1 MAKSNKNAVPNS
13 SQKPIK
19 TKQNKSTTLK
29 SALKRPRESSSKAV
43 KAVSF
48 ADGKGFPVL
57 ILFYI
62 SVLTFRK
69 IEKKEKTQK
78 HVIEG
83 GNSSDEAPEEVSNE
97 AAKLLSRKPQI
108 TELPNKNINKK
119 QKKLIKPK
127 VQAPLA
133 VEVQDLNEPKL
144 CNSLPTPLPL
154 EVLFKAENKTS
165 VKPLPIFG
173 PENHISSTISPENL
187 KQKNKKLQ
195 KAKTQKNFGG
205 IKVKVLT
212 GRNPWDLPPIRI
224 DKGANDFLQNAL
236 YGNRSHTRQRKQI
249 GLSLGPNVVGPA
261 PKFVRE
267 IN

>member
-48 ADGKGFPVL
+48 AD
-57 ILFYI
+57 
-62 SVLTFRK
+62 
-69 IEKKEKTQK
+69 EKKEKTQK

-195 KAKTQKNFGG
+195 KAKTQKNFGYSNLK
-205 IKVKVLT
+205 I
-212 GRNPWDLPPIRI
+212 
-224 DKGANDFLQNAL
+224 
-236 YGNRSHTRQRKQI
+236 
-249 GLSLGPNVVGPA
+249 
-261 PKFVRE
+261 
-267 IN
+267 